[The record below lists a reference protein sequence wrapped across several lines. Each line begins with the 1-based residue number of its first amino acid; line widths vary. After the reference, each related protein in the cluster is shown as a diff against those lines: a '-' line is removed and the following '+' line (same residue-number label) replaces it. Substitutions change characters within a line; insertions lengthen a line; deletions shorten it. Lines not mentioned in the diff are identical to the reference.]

1 MTAVAE
7 RTGRTAPRRL
17 ARRPRAAV
25 RTAHVLLAA
34 AWTGASLVMLVL
46 PAAVLLQGADAGFAV
61 AVMATVGN
69 GVIPFLAVGTVL
81 SGAVL
86 GLGTAW
92 GLFRHR
98 WVVAKTALALAVIV
112 SSVAL
117 STGWIDAAGAGDR
130 SVLPLLVAAA
140 VLHQVMLLGAT
151 VLSVEKPGGR
161 LRRRRLTGNQKVA

>member
-1 MTAVAE
+1 MTAAV
-7 RTGRTAPRRL
+7 TAPRRL
-17 ARRPRAAV
+17 SRPVRSAL

-34 AWTGASLVMLVL
+34 TWTGAALVMLVL
-46 PAAVLLQGADAGFAV
+46 PAAVLLRDADAGFAV
-61 AVMATVGN
+61 AVMSTVGN

-86 GLGTAW
+86 GAGTAW

-98 WVVAKTALALAVIV
+98 WVVAKTVLSLAVIV

-117 STGWIDAAGAGDR
+117 NTGWVDAASAGDR
-130 SVLPLLVAAA
+130 SVPGLLVASSL
-140 VLHQVMLLGAT
+140 LHQVALLGSL

-161 LRRRRLTGNQKVA
+161 IRTRLTRNHLVA